1 VRSGLVGGSISQMS
15 SKRRASAA
23 IGEPYRRHAVALD
36 MLAIAAAC
44 FACIFAIFWGLEK
57 I

>member
-1 VRSGLVGGSISQMS
+1 LTRCGLRSQLMFDVG
-15 SKRRASAA
+15 
-23 IGEPYRRHAVALD
+23 

-44 FACIFAIFWGLEK
+44 FACIFAIFRGLEK

>member
-1 VRSGLVGGSISQMS
+1 MFDVG
-15 SKRRASAA
+15 
-23 IGEPYRRHAVALD
+23 

-44 FACIFAIFWGLEK
+44 FACIFAIFWGLER

>member
-1 VRSGLVGGSISQMS
+1 MAPRI
-15 SKRRASAA
+15 
-23 IGEPYRRHAVALD
+23 PYRMFD
-36 MLAIAAAC
+36 IGMLAIVAAC

>member
-1 VRSGLVGGSISQMS
+1 MFDVG
-15 SKRRASAA
+15 
-23 IGEPYRRHAVALD
+23 